1 MAVPVL
7 GLTGLPASP
16 AIAQPADLPISP
28 ATTSEYPTGIKIA
41 NSGAGKVYADKRGLT
56 LYGMDMRTLIRW
68 NPDPAKFCS
77 AECAEQWEPL
87 LAPKDAKPNIM
98 FPRGFGERRA
108 APGAPPPGLPA
119 GFVGPQSA
127 PDWTIID
134 GASGP
139 QWVYKGW
146 HMVFIRKGSKR
157 GSSDLDGAEGGT
169 WNTLKFVPPIP
180 KLTAPNG
187 IVLLFHGEAYAL
199 ADKDGRVLFTG
210 PCSGDC
216 PGWKPLAGG
225 MANRGVG
232 EWTISVAGNGPQ
244 WFYRGKAVFVSQGD
258 DPVSV
263 PAGGTVLRP

>member
-87 LAPKDAKPNIM
+87 FAPKDAKPNIM

-146 HMVFIRKGSKR
+146 HMVYSRKGEPA
-157 GSSDLDGAEGGT
+157 GSAAHDGADQQI
-169 WNTLKFVPPIP
+169 WNTLKFVPPVP
-180 KLTAPNG
+180 SVVAPASVTTQFAGGAYLLADRQGRALFTGQCAAACAGWLPLTAPMAG
-187 IVLLFHGEAYAL
+187 QGLGEWS
-199 ADKDGRVLFTG
+199 V
-210 PCSGDC
+210 S
-216 PGWKPLAGG
+216 LAGD
-225 MANRGVG
+225 
-232 EWTISVAGNGPQ
+232 SPQ
-244 WFYRGKAVFVSQGD
+244 WAWRGQPVYVSREA
-258 DPVSV
+258 DPLSV
-263 PAGGTVLRP
+263 PRNGKVLRP